1 MTNSTLAT
9 DQRLN
14 ASQALG
20 ALARYCRDV
29 YVRAAALLEVQS
41 EELTRLRDL
50 GVVESVNL
58 NPLAP
63 AYHKLCDRYRTSLFD
78 GQMGLFPTDQ
88 KTPEE
93 IWWAW
98 YYHQLTPQLLSN
110 PHFVRTVLRSVGL
123 LHCSDPAVARIEL
136 EAVIDNLPMQ
146 KSYFHP
152 TWPAPL

>member
-1 MTNSTLAT
+1 MTNSTLAA

-14 ASQALG
+14 AGQAIG
-20 ALARYCRDV
+20 ALVRYCRDV
-29 YVRAAALLEVQS
+29 YVRAAALLEVRS
-41 EELTRLRDL
+41 EELARLRDL
-50 GVVESVNL
+50 GVVESTNL

-63 AYHKLCDRYRTSLFD
+63 SYHKLCDHYRTSLYD
-78 GQMGLFPTDQ
+78 GQMALFPADQ
-88 KTPEE
+88 KTQEE

-98 YYHQLTPQLLSN
+98 YYHQLTPQLLGS

-136 EAVIDNLPMQ
+136 EAFIDNLPMQ
-146 KSYFHP
+146 KSYIHP